1 MRCLITG
8 ASGHLGSYLTR
19 RLVNQGEEITA
30 LVREESNLW
39 RIADLLGKIEV
50 VRTDISDVRSASTK
64 ITEAAPEIVFH
75 LAWHGVTSDYRND
88 PEQITRNIAVSP
100 DVFKTVQAANYS
112 CWVGLGSQAEYGPH
126 SAILTEDLPA
136 KPATGYGVAKL
147 CTGLLTQK
155 LCELSGMRFVWIRLL
170 ATYGPKDDARHFIPT
185 IINQLLAGRSP
196 ALTPGDQQWDYLY
209 VEDAAEALFRVAV
222 MKEARG
228 FYNLSSGRAYT
239 VRSIAERIR
248 DLIDPS
254 LPLGFGRIAY
264 PSDQVMHLQS
274 DISLLQSHTG
284 WRPRIDLDEGLR
296 HTVNWHRAEQAVEY
310 KNTR

>member
-19 RLVNQGEEITA
+19 RLVDQGAEVTA
-30 LVREESNLW
+30 LVREQSNLW
-39 RIADLLGKIEV
+39 RIADLLDKLEVIRADMSNICSVARKI
-50 VRTDISDVRSASTK
+50 A
-64 ITEAAPEIVFH
+64 EAAPEVVFH
-75 LAWHGVTSDYRND
+75 LAWCGVTSDYRND
-88 PEQITRNIAVSP
+88 PEHIVRNVSGSLEL
-100 DVFKTVQAANYS
+100 FKVVQAAG
-112 CWVGLGSQAEYGPH
+112 CGGWIGVGSQAEYGPH
-126 SAILTEDLPA
+126 SVILREDLPT
-136 KPATGYGVAKL
+136 KPVTAYGVTKL

-155 LCELSGMRFVWIRLL
+155 LCELSGMRFVWMRLL
-170 ATYGPKDDARHFIPT
+170 ATYGPKDDERHLIPT
-185 IINQLLAGRSP
+185 VINKLLARKSP

-209 VEDAAEALFRVAV
+209 VEDAAEALCRVAV
-222 MKEARG
+222 MTEARG
-228 FYNLSSGRAYT
+228 IYNLSSGRVYT

-254 LPLGFGRIAY
+254 LHLGFGKIPY

-284 WRPRIDLDEGLR
+284 WMPRIDLDEGLR
-296 HTVNWHRAEQAVEY
+296 RTVNWHRSAQTIEY